1 VGDAENVTL
10 VCAASKCILEI
21 FDKNRTN
28 LLLYCSCRTVSTCVM
43 TAPISSQV
51 DEEGLVDTLRKF
63 LTEDSYLDERRAAA
77 EGALRAAASGV
88 TIRVWELLESCILK
102 KALSINELWV
112 VHEQLLASG

>member
-63 LTEDSYLDERRAAA
+63 LTEGLLLRVHFVLQRVASPYEYGSY
-77 EGALRAAASGV
+77 
-88 TIRVWELLESCILK
+88 
-102 KALSINELWV
+102 
-112 VHEQLLASG
+112 